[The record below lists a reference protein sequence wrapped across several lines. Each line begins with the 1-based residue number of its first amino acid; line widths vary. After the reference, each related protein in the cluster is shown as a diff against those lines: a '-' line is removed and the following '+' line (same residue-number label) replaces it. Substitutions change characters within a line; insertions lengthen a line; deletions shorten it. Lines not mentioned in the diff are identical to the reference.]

1 MLDIQNRDD
10 IVNLIN
16 KFYET
21 VQNDNQIGHFF
32 NDVAKVD
39 WSHHL
44 PQMYN
49 FWESLLLGK
58 KTYTGNP
65 MRKHIELAKLAPL
78 KHEHFERWIEI
89 FSQTVDDLFKGDNAN
104 RIIEYAKTIRENL
117 ELRTS
122 EVA

>member
-44 PQMYN
+44 PQMY
-49 FWESLLLGK
+49 LLGK
-58 KTYTGNP
+58 SAF
-65 MRKHIELAKLAPL
+65 R
-78 KHEHFERWIEI
+78 
-89 FSQTVDDLFKGDNAN
+89 
-104 RIIEYAKTIRENL
+104 
-117 ELRTS
+117 
-122 EVA
+122 